1 MKITLDLPE
10 IEGYELAEGKQPRMA
25 KAGDYFTDLL
35 GEKMT
40 FKDPHSGYTVEKY
53 IILKKKAPKYA
64 ILKGAAF
71 EKEYVEKKVVR
82 DLMVIV
88 EQINSGAEFD
98 LTGFANYLEIKELLN

>member
-1 MKITLDLPE
+1 MKIELDLPD

-53 IILKKKAPKYA
+53 IILKKKAPKYLV
-64 ILKGAAF
+64 IDGAAF
-71 EKEYVEKKVVR
+71 EKKYVEIKALE
-82 DLMVIV
+82 DAL
-88 EQINSGAEFD
+88 ELSSGMIMTDNDIAI
-98 LTGFANYLEIKELLN
+98 YKELYSLLN